1 MTKVMLDGDG
11 TLQQQI
17 CRELRASITT
27 GNLAANSRL
36 APSRVFAEDH
46 GISRNTVIAAFDQL
60 CAEGYLVTRQGAGTF
75 VADIDSIND
84 RAIPKAPRQKQE
96 AQQLELKPEWSAAA
110 KRVITK
116 VPEHLLLRQPRKKL
130 RYNFLYGEPGYADL
144 PLEKWSRIIGRCAR
158 ELTEKQLDYGPTAG
172 LLELREALA
181 GYLGR
186 ARGVNCDASQI
197 FITQGTQDAIDLNV
211 KAFVDEGDSA
221 VVEEPHYRGF
231 RRCLM
236 AQGAKIHAVQV
247 DEFGLD
253 TKRLNKVV
261 GAKLALVTPSH
272 QFPFGSVMSLSR
284 RRQLLEWA
292 SKHRT
297 VVFEDDYDGEFR
309 YEGKPIPSLQSLD
322 KSGLVIYVGTA
333 SKMLFLGRNPQQAC
347 HRLK

>member
-1 MTKVMLDGDG
+1 M
-11 TLQQQI
+11 
-17 CRELRASITT
+17 
-27 GNLAANSRL
+27 
-36 APSRVFAEDH
+36 
-46 GISRNTVIAAFDQL
+46 
-60 CAEGYLVTRQGAGTF
+60 
-75 VADIDSIND
+75 
-84 RAIPKAPRQKQE
+84 
-96 AQQLELKPEWSAAA
+96 
-110 KRVITK
+110 
-116 VPEHLLLRQPRKKL
+116 
-130 RYNFLYGEPGYADL
+130 
-144 PLEKWSRIIGRCAR
+144 
-158 ELTEKQLDYGPTAG
+158 DYGPTAG

-221 VVEEPHYRGF
+221 VVEKPHYRGL

-236 AQGAKIHAVQV
+236 AQGAKSQAVQV

-253 TKRLNKVV
+253 TKRPNKVV
-261 GAKLALVTPSH
+261 EAKLALVTPSH

-309 YEGKPIPSLQSLD
+309 YEGKPIPSLQSLN

-333 SKMLFLGRNPQQAC
+333 SKMLFPSLRLGWMVVPKHLVAAFE
-347 HRLK
+347 RLRSLTDSSGTILEQLAFAEFIERGHLERHIH

>member
-36 APSRVFAEDH
+36 APSRVFTEDH
-46 GISRNTVIAAFDQL
+46 GISRNTVIVVFDQL

-144 PLEKWSRIIGRCAR
+144 PLEKWS
-158 ELTEKQLDYGPTAG
+158 
-172 LLELREALA
+172 
-181 GYLGR
+181 
-186 ARGVNCDASQI
+186 
-197 FITQGTQDAIDLNV
+197 
-211 KAFVDEGDSA
+211 
-221 VVEEPHYRGF
+221 
-231 RRCLM
+231 
-236 AQGAKIHAVQV
+236 
-247 DEFGLD
+247 
-253 TKRLNKVV
+253 
-261 GAKLALVTPSH
+261 
-272 QFPFGSVMSLSR
+272 
-284 RRQLLEWA
+284 
-292 SKHRT
+292 
-297 VVFEDDYDGEFR
+297 
-309 YEGKPIPSLQSLD
+309 
-322 KSGLVIYVGTA
+322 
-333 SKMLFLGRNPQQAC
+333 
-347 HRLK
+347 